1 MQGKCGR
8 IKDMYTQAVQESAT
22 QKLPN
27 SSAAEELVAINAQ
40 SRAIKERFERGE
52 ITNADEDDQDEEAE
66 ERKKNDDRDVV
77 EYGISKKSRSLF
89 LEMDSASKQPL
100 QPPPK
105 IRTPTT
111 PSKKIAVSWHP
122 ALIKFV

>member
-8 IKDMYTQAVQESAT
+8 IKEMYTQAVQESTTT
-22 QKLPN
+22 QK
-27 SSAAEELVAINAQ
+27 SSSTAAAEELEAINAQ

-52 ITNADEDDQDEEAE
+52 ITNADDEDQNEDGD

-100 QPPPK
+100 QLPPK

-111 PSKKIAVSWHP
+111 PSKKIAVSC
-122 ALIKFV
+122 

>member
-1 MQGKCGR
+1 
-8 IKDMYTQAVQESAT
+8 MYTQAVQESTT
-22 QKLPN
+22 QKA
-27 SSAAEELVAINAQ
+27 SSTASEELGAISAQ

-52 ITNADEDDQDEEAE
+52 ITNADEDDQDENAE
-66 ERKKNDDRDVV
+66 DRKKNDDRDVV

-89 LEMDSASKQPL
+89 LEMDSASKMPL

-111 PSKKIAVSWHP
+111 PSKKIAVSCHERY
-122 ALIKFV
+122 LRINF